1 MGPTL
6 RKKSSNTPSIFAT
19 SFEKCEAYWKHMG
32 LNFTYRGVKYIVDRY
47 GISFGQLRAAQ
58 FFNGEKPYYCPEEAA
73 QYLIEAAL
81 VSSKKFTACD
91 TASIDEETDKIISD
105 WMRHCGSLSIL
116 YVILI
121 KQLEE
126 RHFFMSAAE
135 MEMIA
140 NTTQLS
146 NSLQTAASHLMK
158 MTLISLTRQ
167 ITNTGSI
174 LREMHTRNS
183 GRMNK

>member
-1 MGPTL
+1 MGLTL

-32 LNFTYRGVKYIVDRY
+32 LNFTYRGVKFIVDRY

-58 FFNGEKPYYCPEEAA
+58 FFNGERAYYCPEEAA

-81 VSSKKFTACD
+81 VSSKKFTASEVE
-91 TASIDEETDKIISD
+91 AIDEETDKIITD
-105 WMRHCGSLSIL
+105 WMLHCGSLSLLFI
-116 YVILI
+116 ILI
-121 KQLEE
+121 QQLEE

-140 NTTQLS
+140 NTTALS
-146 NSLQTAASHLMK
+146 NSSETAALHLSK
-158 MTLISLTRQ
+158 TTLITLNQQTVV
-167 ITNTGSI
+167 TGNI
-174 LREMHTRNS
+174 LHGLPTKS
-183 GRMNK
+183 

>member
-1 MGPTL
+1 MGLTL

-32 LNFTYRGVKYIVDRY
+32 LNFTYRGVKYIADRY

-58 FFNGEKPYYCPEEAA
+58 FFNGERPYYCPEEAT

-81 VSSKKFTACD
+81 VSSKKFTASE
-91 TASIDEETDKIISD
+91 TEAIDEETDKIMAG
-105 WMRHCGSLSIL
+105 WMIHCGSLSLLFI
-116 YVILI
+116 ILI
-121 KQLEE
+121 QQLEE

-140 NTTQLS
+140 NTTELS
-146 NSLQTAASHLMK
+146 NSSKTAALHLSK
-158 MTLISLTRQ
+158 TTLISLSQLTY
-167 ITNTGSI
+167 ITGSI
-174 LREMHTRNS
+174 LHEQPIRS
-183 GRMNK
+183 